1 MKITAHPVHG
11 PADGARHVHGKHASA
26 TTTSTAPADTQAPA
40 STPAESTVTLSARK
54 VPPGL
59 QRVAARLES
68 LGAEGRSPGQSNAL
82 SQINRNLQ
90 RYIDT
95 QALSPLPEPPTAPVL
110 TPTPPTPPAT
120 DLTVAQPSDDP
131 VVPTGASTSAI
142 VDVESTTAQTLADT
156 LPG

>member
-11 PADGARHVHGKHASA
+11 PADGARHVHGKHAS
-26 TTTSTAPADTQAPA
+26 TKTTSTVPADTPA
-40 STPAESTVTLSARK
+40 SSSTPAESTVTLSTKK

-95 QALSPLPEPPTAPVL
+95 QALSPLPQPPTPPVL
-110 TPTPPTPPAT
+110 TPTPPTPPTPSAT
-120 DLTVAQPSDDP
+120 DLAVVQPSDEP
-131 VVPTGASTSAI
+131 VVPTDASAIAI
-142 VDVESTTAQTLADT
+142 VDAEPTTA
-156 LPG
+156 